1 MENIKDLNLILL
13 DGRKNNIYTIVEQ
26 IKNLPD
32 QTVILIGTWRVD
44 VNDGYYVGNATYTMM
59 TANPRIPT
67 FTLASVGI
75 GHWAIGGFSPKYRP
89 IGSDLAKEALSI
101 LEKKIAPKD
110 IHPQIIPNGYVFDA
124 SKIKAFDIS
133 KLSLPHDA
141 TIINEDPSLFSKYR
155 FEILLSVITVLFI
168 FLIMILIFF
177 IRTNKLKDKL
187 LDLQKD
193 NILIMNNIQASI
205 YFIKPDYTVKWRNEV
220 EFHDCIPEFGP
231 ANCFLVKN
239 GVKPYCTRCTVAKA
253 METKKQVDITNE
265 FGDGKYLH
273 ILANP
278 VLDEHNNL
286 IGVIFKKEDVT
297 KQKQAENE
305 LRKAKEKAE
314 ESDRLKSAF
323 LANMSHEIRT
333 PLNAI
338 VGFSNIIAEID
349 DEVERQSYLDII
361 HKNNDLLL
369 QLIDDI
375 LDFSKIE
382 AGTMDYHF
390 EEVDIKDICG
400 EIALADSIKM
410 PSDVVLIFDLGS
422 PSVIVKTDE
431 RRVMQV
437 ISNFVNNAIKFTTKG
452 SITIYYEIEGD
463 FIRVCVKDTGI
474 GISAENQRRIF
485 ERFIKVDTFQQ
496 GTGLGLTISRTIIE
510 ALGGKIGVDSEEGVG
525 STFWFTLPLDTK
537 RTDIE
542 LSPDIPVQS
551 EETPRSDRHHSILI
565 AEDVYENY
573 FLLET
578 LFGKQYQLYHALNG
592 QEAIDMFET
601 YHPDLILMDIKMPVM
616 DGFEAT
622 RRIRTLSKTIP
633 IIALTAFAFEREKEI
648 AKQCEFTDYVVKP
661 IDIKELKKLIVKVLA

>member
-75 GHWAIGGFSPKYRP
+75 GHWSIGGFSPKYRP

-133 KLSLPHDA
+133 RLSLPHDA

-338 VGFSNIIAEID
+338 VGFSGLLAVTENMEDKEEYINIIN
-349 DEVERQSYLDII
+349 S
-361 HKNNDLLL
+361 NNDLLL
-369 QLIDDI
+369 QLINDI
-375 LDFSKIE
+375 LDLSRLE
-382 AGTMDYHF
+382 ANRVTLTW
-390 EEVDIKDICG
+390 EEC
-400 EIALADSIKM
+400 
-410 PSDVVLIFDLGS
+410 DVVQLCRQVVA
-422 PSVIVKTDE
+422 SVSVSRQSGNQFLFVSDYESFRMTTDIQ
-431 RRVMQV
+431 RMQQV
-437 ISNFVNNAIKFTTKG
+437 IINLMSNADKFTRKG
-452 SITIYYEIEGD
+452 QITLEFSVNEETEMAV
-463 FIRVCVKDTGI
+463 FSVTDTGC
-474 GISAENQRRIF
+474 GIPKEKQKLVF
-485 ERFIKVDTFQQ
+485 ERFEKLNEYAQ
-496 GTGLGLTISRTIIE
+496 GTGLGL
-510 ALGGKIGVDSEEGVG
+510 
-525 STFWFTLPLDTK
+525 
-537 RTDIE
+537 
-542 LSPDIPVQS
+542 
-551 EETPRSDRHHSILI
+551 SI
-565 AEDVYENY
+565 
-573 FLLET
+573 
-578 LFGKQYQLYHALNG
+578 
-592 QEAIDMFET
+592 
-601 YHPDLILMDIKMPVM
+601 
-616 DGFEAT
+616 
-622 RRIRTLSKTIP
+622 
-633 IIALTAFAFEREKEI
+633 
-648 AKQCEFTDYVVKP
+648 C
-661 IDIKELKKLIVKVLA
+661 KLIVHKWKGDIWIDSEYTGGARFMFSHPLKIEKE